1 MPPDSA
7 DRPLAP
13 LPSNFETARLAL
25 HRVAERIV
33 APARKPENEIS
44 LRATFGGFGTPEFE
58 FGGLRRQVRVEG
70 AALVYRRG
78 EDESRIRLTSLAD
91 AAALVAELLPSG
103 AALDDAP
110 LEIDDAS
117 AVALGAWY
125 ALGHTVLERLRAE
138 AAQGADPSSAL
149 LWPEHFDLAIE
160 AGDEATGRRANYGF
174 SPGDADHREPYIYVG
189 PWRDDVAGELWNAT
203 GFAGAELG
211 YAELLRAE
219 DQTAAALDFC
229 RALQGR
235 IRHPK
240 RFRPR
245 TSARS
250 WSSAGRSGAA
260 RRRAASATIAAAGS
274 RRRR

>member
-1 MPPDSA
+1 MPPNSA

-103 AALDDAP
+103 TALDDAP

-138 AAQGADPSSAL
+138 AAQGRARVRRCSGPSTSTSRSRPATRRPGGGRTTASRRATRTTASPTSTSARGATTSPASSGTRPASPGPSSATQSCSG
-149 LWPEHFDLAIE
+149 PRTRQPQRSTSAER
-160 AGDEATGRRANYGF
+160 AGKHSIDR
-174 SPGDADHREPYIYVG
+174 S
-189 PWRDDVAGELWNAT
+189 
-203 GFAGAELG
+203 
-211 YAELLRAE
+211 
-219 DQTAAALDFC
+219 
-229 RALQGR
+229 
-235 IRHPK
+235 
-240 RFRPR
+240 RPR
-245 TSARS
+245 LSPRPFDRIGCAR
-250 WSSAGRSGAA
+250 WV
-260 RRRAASATIAAAGS
+260 AS
-274 RRRR
+274 